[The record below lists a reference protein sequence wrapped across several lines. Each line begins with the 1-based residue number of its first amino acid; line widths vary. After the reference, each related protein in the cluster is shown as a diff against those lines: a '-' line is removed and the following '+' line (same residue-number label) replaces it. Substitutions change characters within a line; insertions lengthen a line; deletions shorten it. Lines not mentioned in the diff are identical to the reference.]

1 MKVLIVE
8 DDIEIN
14 TLIAYYFKKEGCEVS
29 IAIDGLEGLKF
40 LKRDNY
46 NLVILDLML
55 PNLDGKNFTKLV
67 KDMPED
73 YGNPYI
79 IMLTAKTEIEDVL
92 EGLALGADDY
102 MKKPF
107 DPRELILRGKKL
119 LEKNKTNQKEN
130 EKNRFKT
137 LIINEDRHEVINE
150 GNIVELSKKEY
161 DLLLLLVKNVN
172 LVVTREKI
180 LDKVWGSN
188 YYTGDRTVDV
198 YISKLREKIPF
209 LSDSIKTVKGVGY
222 RLEEKR

>member
-8 DDIEIN
+8 DDVEIN
-14 TLIAYYFKKEGCEVS
+14 TLIAYYFKKEGYEVS
-29 IAIDGLEGLKF
+29 VAIDGLEGLKF

-46 NLVILDLML
+46 DLVILDLML

-119 LEKNKTNQKEN
+119 LEKNKSNQRDN

-137 LIINEDRHEVINE
+137 LTINEDRHEVINE
-150 GNIVELSKKEY
+150 GSIVELSKKEY

-198 YISKLREKIPF
+198 YISKIREKIPF